1 MARKRLKRKGFCTP
15 TGLTPREDVTYSR
28 GMSRSRDPVSG
39 RAPKGRLASF
49 ALVPLAVGSLIGAA
63 AHAAPL
69 GEPAPGGDPMARL
82 LMERGLW
89 PADPA
94 VPRAAPTRPEDRAA
108 DPAPA
113 ATAEPTLAR
122 QVRDRA
128 SELVVS
134 AMNFLGVP
142 YKLGGN
148 DAATGFDCSGF
159 TRHLF
164 EMSFGLVL
172 PRRVD
177 DQASAAGLVKVPRQE
192 LQPGDLV
199 FFNTLRRTF
208 SHVGIYVGD
217 GRFIHAPRTGAQVRV
232 EDMHGAYWSKRFTGA
247 RRVADAAASPP
258 APRPTPAAT
267 VAAAAPRASAGAS
280 RVVDPAGSGA
290 PAIGPQSVWLP

>member
-1 MARKRLKRKGFCTP
+1 
-15 TGLTPREDVTYSR
+15 
-28 GMSRSRDPVSG
+28 MSRPCEPRPG
-39 RAPKGRLASF
+39 RAPRACR
-49 ALVPLAVGSLIGAA
+49 VPLVLALLAAWSLITAS
-63 AHAAPL
+63 AHATPL
-69 GEPAPGGDPMARL
+69 PDPDPGGGDPMARL

-94 VPRAAPTRPEDRAA
+94 APRTAPTQRDPREDRTV
-108 DPAPA
+108 DPVPPTA
-113 ATAEPTLAR
+113 AEPTLAR

-164 EMSFGLVL
+164 ELSFGLVL

-232 EDMHGAYWSKRFTGA
+232 ENMRGAYWSKRFTGA
-247 RRVADAAASPP
+247 RRVADATASPP
-258 APRPTPAAT
+258 SARPPHAT
-267 VAAAAPRASAGAS
+267 TVTAAALRGPSGALQ
-280 RVVDPAGSGA
+280 VADPAGGSA
-290 PAIGPQSVWLP
+290 PAVGPHATWLP